1 MKKSMNTRN
10 IRLLGVLLVLLA
22 LVLLTGVSFAQ
33 RTSTVDIESEGLVY
47 PAYLAEPRAPGSHPA
62 VILLHSFRGLQEGY
76 RTFSREFA
84 AEGYVVLAIEWQTHD
99 SQPDDAVI
107 SQLLRDGVTFLQS
120 KDNVNADRLGL
131 TGFCAGG
138 RYTMLMLPQLDDFAA
153 GVAWYG
159 FPYNGEPSAA
169 DLAGDLDTPLYIIHG
184 SADQP
189 SPIGEIYNY
198 AQALEEAGAYY
209 ELKVYAGQP
218 HGFMVAGADVNREP
232 AAQNA
237 YGEMVAF
244 FDRFLK

>member
-1 MKKSMNTRN
+1 MNTHK
-10 IRLLGVLLVLLA
+10 IRLLAVLLMLLA
-22 LVLLTGVSFAQ
+22 GVSFAQ
-33 RTSTVDIESEGLVY
+33 RTSTVDIESDGLVY

-76 RTFSREFA
+76 RTFTREFA
-84 AEGYVVLAIEWQTHD
+84 AEGYVVLAIQWQTHA
-99 SQPDDAVI
+99 SQPDDAVVE
-107 SQLLRDGVTFLQS
+107 QLLRDGITFLEG

-138 RYTMLMLPQLDDFAA
+138 RYTMLMLPQIDDFSA

-159 FPYNGEPSAA
+159 FPYNGDPSAA
-169 DLAGDLDTPLYIIHG
+169 DLAGELDTPLYIIHG

-189 SPIGEIYNY
+189 SPIGEIYDY
-198 AQALEEAGAYY
+198 AQALEQAGAYY

-218 HGFMVAGADVNREP
+218 HGFMVEGPEVNREP

-237 YGEMVAF
+237 YQEMVAF
-244 FDRFLK
+244 FDRFLQ